1 MREDSDV
8 QFTDFGLVTSAR
20 HASQFAQGRRSTSVN
35 ERMRSEHRTSFGRGR
50 GGATVNIRKATF
62 KRNHFHG

>member
-1 MREDSDV
+1 MQDSDV

-20 HASQFAQGRRSTSVN
+20 YASQFAQGRRSTSVN

-50 GGATVNIRKATF
+50 GGATVNIRKATL